1 MTKEIPGQ
9 AVRQNRRQE
18 SRAGA
23 GKAEQVEDAADTEY
37 DQAAERLEPVGGPE
51 STEAAERLEQAS
63 RPEIGQ
69 MAVQIQQAT
78 EPGLP
83 GFAQATEVFAHAP
96 GPGLPI
102 PKSAEATPTPPL
114 RRGYT
119 TGACAAAAAAGAAT
133 LLLTG
138 ERLPAVEIDLPAGFR
153 HTFELTGWQRTGS
166 HSASC
171 ATVKDAGDDPD
182 ATHLARIEAA
192 VSWRDQPGVEID
204 GGHGVGRVTKPGLP
218 VGVGEAA
225 INPVPRRMIQEAV
238 TAVLDEH
245 GTARGVRVVISVPEG
260 ESIALKTLNPR
271 LGILGGIS
279 ILGTRGVVTPFSTE
293 AYKASVVQAISVA
306 AAAGNQQV
314 VLTTGGSSEKYAM
327 AMFAELAEEAF
338 IQMGEYVGFSLEHAK
353 AYGIR
358 KVTFVGMAGKF
369 SKVAQGAMLIHS
381 KNAPVDFGFLASV
394 AGRAGASPEQVQEI
408 AGANT
413 ASQVVNLMTEAGNHI
428 FFEQL
433 CRHACEQSLAYM
445 NGGMIVEMVLITM
458 KGRVLG
464 RAEIHG

>member
-133 LLLTG
+133 LLPGGATACG
-138 ERLPAVEIDLPAGFR
+138 RDR
-153 HTFELTGWQRTGS
+153 
-166 HSASC
+166 SAS
-171 ATVKDAGDDPD
+171 
-182 ATHLARIEAA
+182 RI
-192 VSWRDQPGVEID
+192 P
-204 GGHGVGRVTKPGLP
+204 
-218 VGVGEAA
+218 
-225 INPVPRRMIQEAV
+225 
-238 TAVLDEH
+238 
-245 GTARGVRVVISVPEG
+245 
-260 ESIALKTLNPR
+260 
-271 LGILGGIS
+271 
-279 ILGTRGVVTPFSTE
+279 
-293 AYKASVVQAISVA
+293 AY
-306 AAAGNQQV
+306 
-314 VLTTGGSSEKYAM
+314 L
-327 AMFAELAEEAF
+327 
-338 IQMGEYVGFSLEHAK
+338 
-353 AYGIR
+353 
-358 KVTFVGMAGKF
+358 
-369 SKVAQGAMLIHS
+369 
-381 KNAPVDFGFLASV
+381 
-394 AGRAGASPEQVQEI
+394 
-408 AGANT
+408 
-413 ASQVVNLMTEAGNHI
+413 
-428 FFEQL
+428 
-433 CRHACEQSLAYM
+433 
-445 NGGMIVEMVLITM
+445 
-458 KGRVLG
+458 
-464 RAEIHG
+464 

>member
-1 MTKEIPGQ
+1 MTKELPGQ
-9 AVRQNRRQE
+9 AVSQNRSQRSGE
-18 SRAGA
+18 AGSGQVEHVA
-23 GKAEQVEDAADTEY
+23 GTEFDQVAERLEQVGSVESA
-37 DQAAERLEPVGGPE
+37 QAAERLDHAAGPE
-51 STEAAERLEQAS
+51 IR
-63 RPEIGQ
+63 Q
-69 MAVQIQQAT
+69 MAGQVQQAI

-83 GFAQATEVFAHAP
+83 GFDKAAEVFAQASSPGLPDPESAQATPA
-96 GPGLPI
+96 
-102 PKSAEATPTPPL
+102 PPL

-133 LLLTG
+133 LLITG
-138 ERLPAVEIDLPAGFR
+138 ESLPAVEIDLPAGFR

-166 HSASC
+166 HTASC

-182 ATHLARIEAA
+182 ATHLAWIEAA
-192 VSWRDQPGVEID
+192 VSWRDEPGVEID
-204 GGHGVGRVTKPGLP
+204 GGRGVGRVTKPGLP
-218 VGVGEAA
+218 IGVGEAA

-238 TAVLDEH
+238 TAVLEEH

-260 ESIALKTLNPR
+260 ENIALKTLNPR

-306 AAAGNQQV
+306 SAAGNRQI
-314 VLTTGGSSEKYAM
+314 VLTTGGSSEKYAI
-327 AMFAELAEEAF
+327 AMFAELPEEAF

-353 AYGIR
+353 AYGLQ

-408 AGANT
+408 AAANT
-413 ASQVVNLMTEAGNHI
+413 ASQVVDMMTEAGNNI

-433 CRHACEQSLAYM
+433 CRHACEQSLAHM

>member
-1 MTKEIPGQ
+1 MP
-9 AVRQNRRQE
+9 A
-18 SRAGA
+18 
-23 GKAEQVEDAADTEY
+23 
-37 DQAAERLEPVGGPE
+37 PE
-51 STEAAERLEQAS
+51 SAGE
-63 RPEIGQ
+63 
-69 MAVQIQQAT
+69 
-78 EPGLP
+78 
-83 GFAQATEVFAHAP
+83 
-96 GPGLPI
+96 
-102 PKSAEATPTPPL
+102 TPAPPL

-133 LLLTG
+133 LLITG
-138 ERLPAVEIDLPAGFR
+138 ESLPAVEIDLPAGFR
-153 HTFELTGWQRTGS
+153 HTFELTGWQCAGS
-166 HSASC
+166 HTASC

-182 ATHLARIEAA
+182 ATHLAWIEAS

-204 GGHGVGRVTKPGLP
+204 GGRGVGRVTKPGLP
-218 VGVGEAA
+218 MGVGEAA

-238 TAVLDEH
+238 SAVLEEH
-245 GTARGVRVVISVPEG
+245 GAVRGLRVVISVPEG
-260 ESIALKTLNPR
+260 ESIAMKTLNPR

-306 AAAGNQQV
+306 AAAGNRQV
-314 VLTTGGSSEKYAM
+314 VLTTGGSSEKYAI
-327 AMFAELAEEAF
+327 AMFAELPEEAF

-381 KNAPVDFGFLASV
+381 KNAPVDFGFLATV
-394 AGRAGASPEQVQEI
+394 AAGAGASPEQVQEI
-408 AGANT
+408 AAANT
-413 ASQVVNLMTEAGNHI
+413 ASQVVDMMTEAGNYT

-433 CRHACEQSLAYM
+433 CRHACEQSLAHM

>member
-1 MTKEIPGQ
+1 MTKELPGQ
-9 AVRQNRRQE
+9 AVSQNRSQRSGE
-18 SRAGA
+18 AGSGQVEHVA
-23 GKAEQVEDAADTEY
+23 GTEFDQVAERLEQVGSPESA
-37 DQAAERLEPVGGPE
+37 QAAERLDHAAGPE
-51 STEAAERLEQAS
+51 IR
-63 RPEIGQ
+63 Q
-69 MAVQIQQAT
+69 MAGQVQQAI

-83 GFAQATEVFAHAP
+83 GFDQAAEVFAQASSPGLPDPESAQATPA
-96 GPGLPI
+96 
-102 PKSAEATPTPPL
+102 PPL

-133 LLLTG
+133 LLITG
-138 ERLPAVEIDLPAGFR
+138 ESLPAVEIDLPAGFR

-166 HSASC
+166 HTASC

-182 ATHLARIEAA
+182 ATHLAWIEAA
-192 VSWRDQPGVEID
+192 VSWRDEPGVEID
-204 GGHGVGRVTKPGLP
+204 GGRGVGRVTKPGLP
-218 VGVGEAA
+218 IGVGEAA

-238 TAVLDEH
+238 TAVLEEH

-260 ESIALKTLNPR
+260 ENIALKTLNPR

-306 AAAGNQQV
+306 SAAGNRQI
-314 VLTTGGSSEKYAM
+314 VLTTGGSSEKYAI
-327 AMFAELAEEAF
+327 AMFAELPEEAF

-353 AYGIR
+353 AYGLQ

-408 AGANT
+408 AAANT
-413 ASQVVNLMTEAGNHI
+413 ASQVVDMMTEAGNNI

-433 CRHACEQSLAYM
+433 CRHACEQSLAHM

>member
-1 MTKEIPGQ
+1 MP
-9 AVRQNRRQE
+9 A
-18 SRAGA
+18 
-23 GKAEQVEDAADTEY
+23 
-37 DQAAERLEPVGGPE
+37 PE
-51 STEAAERLEQAS
+51 S
-63 RPEIGQ
+63 
-69 MAVQIQQAT
+69 
-78 EPGLP
+78 
-83 GFAQATEVFAHAP
+83 H
-96 GPGLPI
+96 
-102 PKSAEATPTPPL
+102 EATPAPPL

-133 LLLTG
+133 LLITG
-138 ERLPAVEIDLPAGFR
+138 ESLPAVEIYLPAGFR
-153 HTFELTGWQRTGS
+153 HTFELTDWQRTGI
-166 HSASC
+166 HTASC

-238 TAVLDEH
+238 SAVLEEH
-245 GTARGVRVVISVPEG
+245 GAARGLRVVISVPEG
-260 ESIALKTLNPR
+260 ESIARKTLNPR
-271 LGILGGIS
+271 LGIVGGIS
-279 ILGTRGVVTPFSTE
+279 ILGTRGIVTPFSTE

-306 AAAGNQQV
+306 AAAGNRQI

-353 AYGIR
+353 AYGIQ

-394 AGRAGASPEQVQEI
+394 AACAGASREQVQEI
-408 AGANT
+408 AAANT
-413 ASQVVNLMTEAGNHI
+413 ASQVVDMMTEAGNNA

-433 CRHACEQSLAYM
+433 CRHACEQSLAHM

>member
-1 MTKEIPGQ
+1 MTKEIPDQ
-9 AVRQNRRQE
+9 AVRQNRSQE
-18 SRAGA
+18 SGEAGA
-23 GKAEQVEDAADTEY
+23 GQAEQVGQAYVLGFDH
-37 DQAAERLEPVGGPE
+37 AAEQI
-51 STEAAERLEQAS
+51 EQAS
-63 RPEIGQ
+63 RPEFDQAARQVEHAAGHEIKQ
-69 MAVQIQQAT
+69 MAGQIQQAI

-83 GFAQATEVFAHAP
+83 GFAQALEVFAQAP
-96 GPGLPI
+96 GPGLPA
-102 PKSAEATPTPPL
+102 PSAQAPPAPPL

-133 LLLTG
+133 LLITG

-166 HSASC
+166 HTASC

-182 ATHLARIEAA
+182 ATHLAWIEAA
-192 VSWRDQPGVEID
+192 VSWRDQKGVEID
-204 GGHGVGRVTKPGLP
+204 GGRGVGRVTKPGLP

-238 TAVLDEH
+238 TAVLEEH
-245 GTARGVRVVISVPEG
+245 GAARGVRVVISVPEG

-306 AAAGNQQV
+306 AAAGNRQI
-314 VLTTGGSSEKYAM
+314 VLTTGGSSEKYAI
-327 AMFAELAEEAF
+327 AMFAELPEEAF
-338 IQMGEYVGFSLEHAK
+338 VQMGEYVGFSLEHAK
-353 AYGIR
+353 AYGLR

-394 AGRAGASPEQVQEI
+394 AGRAGASQEQVQEI
-408 AGANT
+408 AAANT
-413 ASQVVNLMTEAGNHI
+413 ASQVVDMMTEAGNHT

-433 CRHACEQSLAYM
+433 CRHACEQSLAHM

-458 KGRVLG
+458 KGQVLG